1 MGSELLVRSVPKDIH
16 HAIDE
21 TEETWK
27 QFVISGQY
35 PVAGRSF
42 VVDSWK
48 RCQDVGISPDVN
60 AAQRLAKESVV
71 ENLWANHLLHE
82 NLAPYIHALTDT
94 MMPSRHLVVFTDTD
108 GLILKIAGESHIR
121 QAAEKMNFVPGSN
134 WREEHAGTNAI
145 GTCLSLGTAVQ
156 IFAAEHYCA
165 PVHSWTCSAAPITD
179 PATHQVLGVIDLT
192 GLREYHHPHSLA
204 VVQSIARAIEDRLRD
219 SLELE
224 RFMIFGEYLELVA
237 RYPNTLVIALD
248 RGHQIIRCSSA
259 TWDQGWIDNQNQLRF
274 LPSDYLGMED
284 GTTWEVQGAYARWKW
299 VLHHCY
305 RQRQRIGALI
315 QAVPTVA
322 SRLGKTPAPAVKNH
336 HKEDTPMPLAS
347 FGSLIGDAPQFLE
360 AVEQGRAAARYD
372 SPILLLGETGT
383 GKELMAQAIH
393 CASHRAAGPF
403 IAVNCGAIPHELIGS
418 ELFGFEGGSFT
429 GAAKEG
435 RPGKFELAH
444 GGTIFLDEI
453 GELPLSLQPYLLR
466 VLDTGDVTRIG
477 AQSSMHLQVRIIAAT
492 NQKLEQMVE
501 DGIFRRDL
509 FYRLNVLPIFLPP
522 VRERPGD
529 AIKILEYF
537 LTRIA
542 QKTGR
547 SCPAIS
553 PGVAVV
559 FNNYPWKGNVREI
572 RNVAERI
579 MAASPLPPVIT
590 AQDLPESFHEAVTQI
605 RQSASSEP
613 GLRQQ
618 EMDWILHVV
627 TECDNNISQA
637 AQRLGIHRS
646 TLYRKLRKIKET
658 Q

>member
-16 HAIDE
+16 HAINE
-21 TEETWK
+21 TEQTWK

-35 PVAGRSF
+35 PVIGRSF

-48 RCQDVGISPDVN
+48 RCQDVGISPQRS
-60 AAQRLAKESVV
+60 AAQRLTNESAV
-71 ENLWANHLLHE
+71 EMLWANHFLHE
-82 NLAPYIHALTDT
+82 NLVPYIHALTDT
-94 MMPSRHLVVFTDTD
+94 MMPSRHLVVFTDAE
-108 GLILKIAGESHIR
+108 GLILNIAGESNIR
-121 QAAEKMNFVPGSN
+121 QAAEKMNFVPGSS
-134 WREEHAGTNAI
+134 WREDHAGTNAI

-156 IFAAEHYCA
+156 IFAAEHYCQ

-179 PATHQVLGVIDLT
+179 PATHKVLGVIDLT

-224 RFMIFGEYLELVA
+224 RFMIFGEYLELAA

-248 RGHQIIRCSSA
+248 RGSQIIRCSSA
-259 TWDQGWIDNQNQLRF
+259 AWDQGWIDNQNQLRF
-274 LPSDYLGMED
+274 LPAHYSQMED

-299 VLHHCY
+299 VLHRCY
-305 RQRQRIGALI
+305 RQRQPIGTLI
-315 QAVPTVA
+315 QAVPAEA
-322 SRLGKTPAPAVKNH
+322 SRVGKPSTLALKNH

-347 FGSLIGDAPQFLE
+347 FGSLIGEAPQFLQ

-372 SPILLLGETGT
+372 SPVLLLGETGT

-393 CASHRAAGPF
+393 CASHRAAGPY

-444 GGTIFLDEI
+444 KGTIFLDEI

-466 VLDTGDVTRIG
+466 VLDTGEVTRIG
-477 AQSSMHLQVRIIAAT
+477 AQSSMHLQVRVIAAT
-492 NQKLEQMVE
+492 NQNLEEMVE
-501 DGIFRRDL
+501 DGAFRRDL

-529 AIKILEYF
+529 AVKILEYF
-537 LTRIA
+537 LSRIA

-547 SCPAIS
+547 LSPAIS

-579 MAASPLPPVIT
+579 MAQSHQSPVIT
-590 AQDLPESFHEAVTQI
+590 TQDLPESFHEAVSQI
-605 RQSASSEP
+605 RQNGPSEP

-627 TECDNNISQA
+627 AECDNNISRA

-646 TLYRKLRKIKET
+646 TLYRKLSKFKET
-658 Q
+658 R